1 MTKPGRTA
9 IAILVDR
16 SRSARPIRNDL
27 RTGLTDLLSEQR
39 DRPGDVLA
47 AVTSTGAIPALRPIA
62 EVTAPAMRTRGA
74 SSLRDD
80 LGELITGLGSTLS
93 ATPEDERPSR
103 VLVLVV
109 GAGTEGTAWSRDAI
123 ADLVVAQQRDYA
135 WEFAFVGTADASETL
150 GIRRS
155 LTCTPSGIR
164 AGLAAAS
171 GFLLRARDGQPWE
184 PVDGYTDADREAAA
198 VEAAPAAPNWWQRLL
213 GRRPEM
219 AA

>member
-27 RTGLTDLLSEQR
+27 RAGLTDLLSEQR

-47 AVTSTGAIPALRPIA
+47 AVTSTGAVPALRPIA
-62 EVTAPAMRTRGA
+62 EVAVPALRTRGA
-74 SSLRDD
+74 SALRDD
-80 LGELITGLGSTLS
+80 LGELITGLGSALS
-93 ATPEDERPSR
+93 TTPEDERPAR

-109 GAGTEGTAWSRDAI
+109 GAEIEGTAWSRDAI
-123 ADLVVAQQRDYA
+123 ADLVGAQQRDYA
-135 WEFAFVGTADASETL
+135 WEFAFVGTAYASDAL
-150 GIRRS
+150 GINRS
-155 LTCTPSGIR
+155 LTCTSAGVR

-171 GFLLRARDGQPWE
+171 AFLLRARDGQPWE
-184 PVDGYTDADREAAA
+184 PVDGFTDADRETAAA
-198 VEAAPAAPNWWQRLL
+198 EAAPAAANWWQRLL